1 MKDFIKSGNQF
12 AIIMRMLMFRCWKT
26 HRFAS
31 VLSCSDK
38 EVERWRELV
47 KEPCNSRAMRQIQIK
62 NIYSTLSY
70 VNVFLPHAART
81 QNHASRAGLF
91 LLQSDKLGVDWF
103 WGGKVCNFPSK
114 TKKISTMKLS
124 WIRPR
129 NLSLALTK
137 PLPGSFSKKGTN
149 WGTKMAMAVD
159 LWILIWSKIM

>member
-1 MKDFIKSGNQF
+1 MWAVPKEHSCGMKDFIKSGNQF
-12 AIIMRMLMFRCWKT
+12 AIIMRMLMFRFT
-26 HRFAS
+26 S

-103 WGGKVCNFPSK
+103 
-114 TKKISTMKLS
+114 
-124 WIRPR
+124 
-129 NLSLALTK
+129 
-137 PLPGSFSKKGTN
+137 
-149 WGTKMAMAVD
+149 
-159 LWILIWSKIM
+159 